1 MTSRTS
7 KLFGMAVAG
16 SGSSILPGALVLRLM
31 IWDTAD
37 WALTSLALAGTDV
50 LTFLVVLV
58 SARAIHTRGVAHLE

>member
-16 SGSSILPGALVLRLM
+16 SGFSILPGALVLRLM
-31 IWDTAD
+31 IWDTTD
-37 WALTSLALAGTDV
+37 WAFTSLALAGTGL

-58 SARAIHTRGVAHLE
+58 SARAIHTGGAP